1 MALTKEARDA
11 LPESSFAVPSK
22 RALPIHDVSHVK
34 MAWRMVDRT
43 QGLSEGERKTARERI
58 LHKAKELGIDTADWH
73 TIAAM
78 ALDAMAIEMPEVED
92 HPNRMPFSGILTR
105 LDQPSDQAPHGSSG
119 KLVYLPK
126 DVAERALPSLLGM
139 AVDFEAGFEGHDPQA
154 KIGVI
159 TAATIEGNAL
169 HIEGFIYASDF
180 PEEAVAIQRDK
191 NQLGFSFEMKR
202 VQVETMDANPLVIT
216 DCVFTG
222 AAILKK
228 DRAAY
233 TTTSLA
239 AAADQTGKDL
249 NMSPED
255 LKKILGEAIN
265 PLAEAQKTITDRLD
279 KIEASGKSI
288 NGGAEH
294 TRAAIEPHAS
304 ALESCAA
311 AMEAAG
317 IGNHASQGHAVVLRR
332 MAGSMRAEA
341 AMGKMPHIYRDH
353 DYGYSAAADKGADTA
368 KAVEEATKPLLEK
381 IASLGTQMADLKAS
395 AFKNAE
401 EPARKTVD
409 AKITALLAKAGIGEP
424 EEGKKLN
431 PHELSKAFSAAG
443 MNTRTILEAKAAL
456 AHAGLID

>member
-1 MALTKEARDA
+1 MALTKDARDL

-22 RALPIHDVSHVK
+22 RALPIHDATHVK

-43 QGLSEGERKTARERI
+43 HGLSETERKTARERI
-58 LHKAKELGIDTADWH
+58 LHKAKELGIDTDDWH

-78 ALDAMAIEMPEVED
+78 AIDAMAIIMPEVKD
-92 HPNRMPFSGILTR
+92 HPNKMPFSGVLTR
-105 LDQPSDQAPHGSSG
+105 LDQPSDQAPHGSAG

-159 TAATIEGNAL
+159 TAATINGDAI
-169 HIEGFIYASDF
+169 HVEGFIYASDF

-191 NQLGFSFEMKR
+191 DKLGFSFEMKR

-239 AAADQTGKDL
+239 ASADQMEEDIS
-249 NMSPED
+249 MSPED
-255 LKKILGEAIN
+255 LKKILSEAIN
-265 PLAEAQKTITDRLD
+265 PLAETQKSITDRLE
-279 KIEASGKSI
+279 KIEAAGKTI
-288 NGGAEH
+288 NAGAEH

-311 AMEAAG
+311 SMEAAG
-317 IGNHASQGHAVVLRR
+317 IGNHPTAGHAVVLRR
-332 MAGSMRAEA
+332 MAGSMRAA
-341 AMGKMPHIYRDH
+341 AALGQMPHIYRDH
-353 DYGYSAAADKGADTA
+353 DYGYNAAADKSGDTA
-368 KAVEEATKPLLEK
+368 KAVEDATKPLLDK
-381 IASLGTQMADLKAS
+381 IASLGTQFEDLKAA
-395 AFKNAE
+395 AFKKAD
-401 EPARKTVD
+401 EPQRKTVD
-409 AKITALLAKAGIGEP
+409 PKITALLAKAGIGEP
-424 EEGKKLN
+424 EGDAKVN
-431 PHELSKAFSAAG
+431 PHDLSKALTAAG
-443 MNTRTILEAKAAL
+443 MNNRDILAAKAAL
-456 AHAGLID
+456 AHAGLMD